1 MFVNLTDVFRDE
13 DKTVTMQIEP
23 ETEQVMIG
31 GETFPVTGKKPLH
44 LILSNVGK
52 GEARITGSGEITFL
66 VRCSRCLKEVEET
79 LEFQFDRTVF
89 APDRMASAEESD
101 DQGYMNGYQMDV
113 EDLLYNEI
121 VINWPMKVLCREDCK
136 GICNRCGAN
145 LNHGDCGC
153 DRTEPDPRMAA
164 IRDIFKNASQ

>member
-66 VRCSRCLKEVEET
+66 ARWRRHWSFSLTGQCL
-79 LEFQFDRTVF
+79 R
-89 APDRMASAEESD
+89 RI
-101 DQGYMNGYQMDV
+101 G
-113 EDLLYNEI
+113 
-121 VINWPMKVLCREDCK
+121 WPRLKKVMTR
-136 GICNRCGAN
+136 GI
-145 LNHGDCGC
+145 
-153 DRTEPDPRMAA
+153 
-164 IRDIFKNASQ
+164 